1 MNHAFNEKV
10 VFRLL
15 FLIVIGLIIT
25 KLTYVEAL
33 ETEKAGSTNEDK
45 EVTIINANTNLSN
58 WIVHGAGTLEDTEQG
73 LKLTSEPNENIMAV
87 SSVQSEDFTYE
98 ADIKIL
104 DQSADPTLLLRSG
117 ENGWDSYMVQIVPNA
132 GLIRLRDARDK
143 DRLNEEVDVNIQEGE
158 IYHLKVEVVDDNI
171 KIFWGNQYTPIIDSN
186 ATLYHHGYLGL
197 NVWNGSALF
206 QNVKVSDLTTNL
218 ASTLVEEGNWEPNIK
233 GLKGRADVNELAKK
247 VYETKASDFVL
258 EGNVSFDD
266 EQAEAGLTFHMNE
279 DGTNGYQA
287 VLMKHGDEMEAQIQ
301 KSDGTV
307 LGKSTRSFKSQN
319 NTEHHLEII
328 VNKERITLHID
339 GYAEPA
345 VEVTDNSY
353 TDGLTGLTV
362 LRGTAYFQDVYVVPA
377 NEYYKENYRPDY
389 HYTPA
394 RGSASDPNGLVY
406 FEGEYHLF
414 HQDGGKWA
422 HAVSEDLV
430 NWKHLP
436 IALPWNDFGH
446 VWSGSAVA
454 DLDNDSGLFTD
465 SGGKGLIAYYTS
477 FNPDAHNGNQRIGL
491 AYSKDKG
498 RTWEYSTE
506 HPIVIEN
513 PGKSDED
520 PGGWDF
526 RDPKVVRDEA
536 NDRWIMVVSGGDHI
550 RIFTSTDL
558 IQWEHTDNFGY
569 GDYIRGG
576 VWECPD
582 FFELQVEGTDEK
594 KWVLMISTGANPS
607 TEGSDAE
614 YFIGELTPDGKFI
627 NDNPVG
633 DVLKTDYGK
642 EFYASMSFANMRGDR
657 RITMAWMTNW
667 DYPFDFPTEGW
678 QGQLTIPRELRLV
691 QTTEG
696 VRLAQSPVEE
706 LKTIRKTVFEAE
718 NKRINPDNASNL
730 LKKVNEG
737 SYEIE
742 AEIEI
747 PSNSDVTEFGF
758 QVREGTKEK
767 TMIGYNVID
776 NLMFID
782 RSNSGYTDF
791 SNQFTTLHEAPLLP
805 ENKRIKWNVF
815 VDNASIEVFAN
826 DGKSVFSDVIFPKA
840 TSRGVNF
847 YTEDDAVKI
856 VSLKVHALNDIWN
869 RDINEEASIVTN
881 PKEIE
886 MNIRDTQSVDAAIAG
901 NKKNGTQP
909 IRWKTSN
916 ADIVKI
922 ESANNRHAVIKAV
935 GDGEATITASTPDN
949 KVSEKINVSV
959 YDGQFHTNLTGWT
972 SDISG
977 STWLTTEDG
986 IRGSHNSDANY
997 MAEESGGN
1005 FIYEAD
1011 MMLDES
1017 GGAGSI
1023 LFRAS
1028 KDGRSGYYFNL
1039 DPNMKAFRLFYK
1051 LDGRFEEHMVI
1062 RKVPAFIQPG
1072 KIYKVKIE
1080 ANGPQIR
1087 INVDGENIIDV
1098 KDGNFADGHF
1108 GLNVFGGRATYQNV
1122 KISNV
1127 QEADLM
1133 ETSFINPHTGRTIY
1147 AASSNNGELVTG
1159 GKEDK
1164 LTNWTLIPTG
1174 DEQDSYSIR
1183 NEDGKT
1189 IDLDTDQNKIQLY
1202 DYLGYDNQRWIIKE
1216 NENATVSII
1225 SVFNSQAMGVTEAG
1239 ELTLQEYD
1247 PSQLYQQWTLSSEI
1261 D

>member
-1 MNHAFNEKV
+1 MNHTLNEKV

-25 KLTYVEAL
+25 KLIYMEAL
-33 ETEKAGSTNEDK
+33 PTEQVVSTNEDK
-45 EVTIINANTNLSN
+45 EVSVINANTNLAN
-58 WIVHGAGTLEDTEQG
+58 WIVHGEGTLEDTEQG
-73 LKLTSEPNENIMAV
+73 LKLTSEPNENVMAI
-87 SSVQSEDFTYE
+87 SSVQSEDFIYE

-104 DQSADPTLLLRSG
+104 DQSADATLIFRSG
-117 ENGWDSYMVQIVPNA
+117 EDGWDSYMVQIAPDA
-132 GLIRLRDARDK
+132 GIIRLRDARDEG
-143 DRLNEEVDVNIQEGE
+143 RLKEETHVNIQEGE
-158 IYHLKVEVVDDNI
+158 IYHLKVKVVADNI
-171 KIFWGNQYTPIIDSN
+171 KVYWEDQYTPVIDSN
-186 ATLYHHGYLGL
+186 VSLYHNGYLGL

-206 QNVKVSDLTTNL
+206 QNVEVSEVTTNL
-218 ASTLVEEGNWEPNIK
+218 GSTLVEEGNWEPNIK
-233 GLKGRADVNELAKK
+233 GLKGLADENEIAKK
-247 VYETKASDFVL
+247 VYETQASDFVL
-258 EGNVSFDD
+258 EGNVSLDD
-266 EQAEAGLTFHMNE
+266 EQAEAGLTFRMNE
-279 DGTNGYQA
+279 DGTDGYQA
-287 VLMKHGDEMEAQIQ
+287 ILMKHGEEMEVRLQ
-301 KSDGTV
+301 KTDGTV
-307 LGKSTRSFKSQN
+307 IGKSTRSFKSPN
-319 NTEHHLEII
+319 GTKHHLEII
-328 VNKERITLHID
+328 VNKEQITLYLD
-339 GYAEPA
+339 GYADPA
-345 VEVTDNSY
+345 VQVTDSSY
-353 TDGLTGLTV
+353 SDGLTGLTV
-362 LRGTAYFQDVYVVPA
+362 LKGEGYFQDVYVVPT
-377 NEYYKENYRPDY
+377 NSYYKENYRPDY

-422 HAVSEDLV
+422 HAVSEDLI

-436 IALPWNDFGH
+436 IALPWNDYGH

-454 DLDNDSGLFTD
+454 DLHNDSGLFTD

-513 PGKSDED
+513 PGKNEED

-550 RIFTSTDL
+550 RFFTSKDL

-582 FFELQVEGTDEK
+582 LFELQVEDTDVK
-594 KWVLMISTGANPS
+594 KWVLMISTGANPN

-633 DVLKTDYGK
+633 EELKTDYGK
-642 EFYASMSFANMRGDR
+642 EFYASMSFANMPDNR

-678 QGQLTIPRELRLV
+678 QGQLTIPRELRLI
-691 QTTEG
+691 QTDEG
-696 VRLAQSPVEE
+696 IRLAQAPIEE
-706 LKTIRKTVFEAE
+706 LQMIRKTVFETE
-718 NKRINPDNASNL
+718 NKHIKPEDALNL

-742 AEIEI
+742 AELEI

-758 QVREGTKEK
+758 QLREGTEEK
-767 TMIGYNVID
+767 TLVGYNITD

-805 ENKRIKWNVF
+805 ENKRIKLNIF
-815 VDNASIEVFAN
+815 VDNASVEVFAN

-840 TSRGVNF
+840 TSRGVSF
-847 YTEDDAVKI
+847 YTEDGAVNI
-856 VSLKVHALNDIWN
+856 VSLKVHTLNDIWN
-869 RDINEEASIVTN
+869 RDINEKASIVTN
-881 PKEIE
+881 TKEIE
-886 MNIRDTQSVDAAIAG
+886 MNIGDTHSVYAAIDG
-901 NKKNGTQP
+901 SKENEMQP
-909 IRWKTSN
+909 IKWETSN

-922 ESANNRHAVIKAV
+922 ESVNNRNAVIKAI
-935 GDGEATITASTPDN
+935 GDGEATITASTPDK
-949 KVSEKINVSV
+949 KVSEEINVSV
-959 YDGQFHTNLTGWT
+959 YDGEFHSNLTGWT

-977 STWLTTEDG
+977 ATWITTEDG

-997 MAEESGGN
+997 MAKENGGN
-1005 FIYEAD
+1005 FIYESD
-1011 MMLDES
+1011 MMLDEA

-1051 LDGRFEEHMVI
+1051 MDGRFEERMI
-1062 RKVPAFIQPG
+1062 IKEVPAFIQPG

-1087 INVDGENIIDV
+1087 INVGGENIINI
-1098 KDGNFADGHF
+1098 KDGTFAEGHF

-1127 QEADLM
+1127 TEADLM
-1133 ETSFINPHTGRTIY
+1133 ETSFINSHTGQTIY
-1147 AASSNNGELVTG
+1147 AATSNNGELVTV
-1159 GKEDK
+1159 GKEDE

-1174 DEQDSYSIR
+1174 DEHDSYSIR
-1183 NEDGKT
+1183 NEEGKT
-1189 IDLDTDQNKIQLY
+1189 IDLDTGENKIQLY

-1225 SVFNSQAMGVTEAG
+1225 SVFNSQAMEVTEEG

-1247 PSQLYQQWTLSSEI
+1247 PSKLHQQWTLSSEV